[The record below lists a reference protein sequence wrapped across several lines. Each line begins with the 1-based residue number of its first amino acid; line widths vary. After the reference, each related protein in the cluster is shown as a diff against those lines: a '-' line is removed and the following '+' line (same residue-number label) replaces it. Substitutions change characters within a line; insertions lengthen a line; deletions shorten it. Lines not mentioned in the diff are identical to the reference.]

1 MQIDRIIKYICQFR
15 YFLQDKKT
23 SKFKVFIFLVS
34 ISCMATIFLSSC
46 LPLKQTYGEWE
57 DQGVKVLGESKY
69 VNLWIDHKNYP
80 SEPEIISEISYAQ
93 HESGKQYPIIVNPEG
108 LTDANKNNLIYLYL
122 KAPDESFS
130 KYKSWDD
137 GFWTI
142 YLKLKCNKEIYDKI
156 VSFELD
162 TFYYNPI
169 IHGAPN

>member
-1 MQIDRIIKYICQFR
+1 MNKTNYKQ
-15 YFLQDKKT
+15 LDKFN
-23 SKFKVFIFLVS
+23 SCIFS
-34 ISCMATIFLSSC
+34 ISIACMATIFLSSC
-46 LPLKQTYGEWE
+46 LPLTQTYGDWT
-57 DQGVKVLGESKY
+57 DQGVKVLGEGEY

-80 SEPEIISEISYAQ
+80 SEPKIISEISYAQ
-93 HESGKQYPIIVNPEG
+93 HESGKQYQIIVNPEE
-108 LTDANKNNLIYLYL
+108 LIDPNKNKLIYLYL
-122 KAPDESFS
+122 KAPNKSFS

-142 YLKLKCNKEIYDKI
+142 YLKLKCNKEIYDKV